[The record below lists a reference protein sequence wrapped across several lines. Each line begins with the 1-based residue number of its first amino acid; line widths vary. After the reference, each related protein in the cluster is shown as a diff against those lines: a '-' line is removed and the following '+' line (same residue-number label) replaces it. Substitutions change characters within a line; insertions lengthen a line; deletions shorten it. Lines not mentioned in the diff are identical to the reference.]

1 MPEGDSYTRAA
12 SLLRPGFLGR
22 ELVAVDGVPAVRKAS
37 RRLVGRR
44 IEDIRT
50 HGKHLLVDVEGDL
63 TIHVWMGMPGRWWVR
78 NGAER
83 AQVEGE
89 FERGFDRGAIRLELR
104 SDRAVARCY
113 AAPTVEVDRRKVI
126 DHNLRRLGP
135 DVLDDEF
142 DVDSYLERA
151 ALLPGATTVADLLLD
166 QRVLAGVGNEYKNEV
181 LFLERLHPTTPIAAL
196 DEQRV
201 RALAER
207 SRRLML
213 PNAERGGAR
222 VTTGMP
228 WNGGWVYDR
237 AGEPCRRCR
246 TPVAVSHLGA
256 ANPRITY
263 WCPTCQPAPT
273 PPPADPT

>member
-22 ELVAVDGVPAVRKAS
+22 TLVAVDGVPAVRRAS
-37 RRLVGRR
+37 PRLVGRR

-50 HGKHLLVDVEGDL
+50 HGKHLLVDIEGDL

-78 NGAER
+78 NGADR
-83 AQVEGE
+83 ARVEGE
-89 FERGFDRGAIRLELR
+89 FDGGFDRGAIRLELR

-135 DVLDDEF
+135 DVLDEDF
-142 DVDSYLERA
+142 DVESYLERA
-151 ALLPGATTVADLLLD
+151 ALLPGDTTVADLLLD

-181 LFLERLHPTTPIAAL
+181 LFLEGLHPATRIVA
-196 DEQRV
+196 
-201 RALAER
+201 
-207 SRRLML
+207 

-237 AGEPCRRCR
+237 AGQPCRRCR
-246 TPVAVSHLGA
+246 TPVAVSHLGVR
-256 ANPRITY
+256 NPRITY